1 MTTTIELPRD
11 IATASPAAQQR
22 YRDNIAQGMT
32 PNLAEM
38 LALRK
43 APRVMTDAVFF
54 EGRGT
59 LDKQFGEKDELRQL
73 DELIAAAKS
82 HGYTPNPNDVYEDG
96 LADFFGD
103 PKAFVSPSGGMTH
116 VRRVLEEKGVGCQ
129 GAFSLKSRPLDN
141 EPEHCRLAPDLVAEQ
156 VEQMMQLDPELRFKA
171 DPRELAEEAIS
182 KHGFDDSLRAG
193 EASEH
198 IVNPP
203 SV

>member
-1 MTTTIELPRD
+1 MTTTIKLPRD

-43 APRVMTDAVFF
+43 APRVMTDSVFF

-82 HGYTPNPNDVYEDG
+82 HGVPPYVIFHDATLAEIARRAPTG
-96 LADFFGD
+96 LGELRGIA
-103 PKAFVSPSGGMTH
+103 
-116 VRRVLEEKGVGCQ
+116 GVGATKLERY
-129 GAFSLKSRPLDN
+129 GAALL
-141 EPEHCRLAPDLVAEQ
+141 
-156 VEQMMQLDPELRFKA
+156 
-171 DPRELAEEAIS
+171 EALE
-182 KHGFDDSLRAG
+182 GA
-193 EASEH
+193 
-198 IVNPP
+198 
-203 SV
+203 